1 MTYYVTFKIDAR
13 YVAEVEANSSEQARD
28 MAIDKY
34 IDADFGEAHDIDAE
48 PIIIENENG
57 DYVWE
62 AGY

>member
-13 YVAEVEANSSEQARD
+13 YVAEVEANSADEARD
-28 MAIDKY
+28 IAIDKY

-48 PIIIENENG
+48 PIIVEDESGN
-57 DYVWE
+57 YVWE